1 MLCGLK
7 DKERDAE
14 RERDAQRAREI
25 ERETEDPEDDR
36 RRGLG

>member
-14 RERDAQRAREI
+14 RERDAQREKEI

>member
-14 RERDAQRAREI
+14 RERDAQREREI